1 MKKLV
6 TLIVLSFWAAV
17 GYAQFPGSGGKM
29 PNMNLGHVF
38 GKLID
43 AEGKPVEFA
52 TVVVMKPTID
62 STTKQTKEIMV
73 KAQTTGANGEFDIK
87 DLPVMGPL
95 TLKISSV
102 GFKNLNVPI
111 GFAPPKMEGMT
122 PPKPG
127 QMPDPAMMA
136 KIMASFEKDLGKIKV
151 ENDSKVLDAV
161 TVTATKAL
169 LEMDI
174 DKKTFNVEKNIVTAG
189 GTAIDVMRNIPTL
202 QVDIDG
208 NVKLRNAAPTL
219 FIDGRP
225 TTLSL
230 DQIPADVIEKVEVIT
245 NPSAKYDASGSMAGI
260 LNIVLKKNKQS
271 GYNGMVNAGVDRL
284 GGSNFMGNF
293 NLRQNKFN
301 LSLMAMNMRMRSN
314 TEGNSERS
322 SDIVGISTTSN
333 QDIESKTKG
342 MMSFSRLAFDYYATK
357 KTSFSIA
364 GILGGGKF
372 SPSENILITNTVG
385 GVSSLS
391 NRISENERQFKPKG
405 MQLGF
410 RHNFDKAG
418 EELTMDFNFF
428 GGTNSGNSI
437 YNTNYLTENNQI
449 IGTQIQKNIS
459 NGSNKFMT
467 FQTDYVRPLKNNGS
481 LEAGARAQINSLSN
495 INDNTLKPVGSDI
508 YNNVTSASTNYES
521 KNSVYAAYVSVSGK
535 VGSLFSY
542 KTGLRAESSAY
553 DGKLLNTGDKFSN
566 SYPLS
571 LFPSIF
577 LSKDLTKT
585 DQLQLSVTRRV
596 NRPNFFQI
604 IPFVDYS
611 DSLNITRGNADL
623 VPEFTTS
630 GEISYSKSKGTATF
644 LTSVYYK
651 HTNNLITR
659 YLNQETNPISGK
671 IDLINTYIN
680 ANSSDNY
687 GVEFTYTNKIMK
699 WWDFTSNLNF
709 YNSRINTENIENS
722 NSQDALWTA
731 FGKINNSF
739 SLKNKWVI
747 QLSGD
752 YQGKTNMPVSQAQGF
767 GPPMSQAQSS
777 SQGYIKPF
785 YGVDL
790 AIKKS
795 FLKNDVASLTLSA
808 NDIFGT
814 RGNTQVSAG
823 DGFSQS
829 YYRLTNPQMIKLNF
843 SFRFGQMDANLFKK
857 NNNASSME
865 GMQMQ

>member
-1 MKKLV
+1 MK
-6 TLIVLSFWAAV
+6 
-17 GYAQFPGSGGKM
+17 
-29 PNMNLGHVF
+29 
-38 GKLID
+38 
-43 AEGKPVEFA
+43 
-52 TVVVMKPTID
+52 
-62 STTKQTKEIMV
+62 
-73 KAQTTGANGEFDIK
+73 
-87 DLPVMGPL
+87 
-95 TLKISSV
+95 
-102 GFKNLNVPI
+102 
-111 GFAPPKMEGMT
+111 
-122 PPKPG
+122 
-127 QMPDPAMMA
+127 
-136 KIMASFEKDLGKIKV
+136 
-151 ENDSKVLDAV
+151 
-161 TVTATKAL
+161 
-169 LEMDI
+169 
-174 DKKTFNVEKNIVTAG
+174 
-189 GTAIDVMRNIPTL
+189 
-202 QVDIDG
+202 
-208 NVKLRNAAPTL
+208 
-219 FIDGRP
+219 
-225 TTLSL
+225 
-230 DQIPADVIEKVEVIT
+230 
-245 NPSAKYDASGSMAGI
+245 
-260 LNIVLKKNKQS
+260 
-271 GYNGMVNAGVDRL
+271 
-284 GGSNFMGNF
+284 
-293 NLRQNKFN
+293 
-301 LSLMAMNMRMRSN
+301 
-314 TEGNSERS
+314 
-322 SDIVGISTTSN
+322 
-333 QDIESKTKG
+333 
-342 MMSFSRLAFDYYATK
+342 
-357 KTSFSIA
+357 
-364 GILGGGKF
+364 
-372 SPSENILITNTVG
+372 
-385 GVSSLS
+385 
-391 NRISENERQFKPKG
+391 
-405 MQLGF
+405 
-410 RHNFDKAG
+410 
-418 EELTMDFNFF
+418 
-428 GGTNSGNSI
+428 
-437 YNTNYLTENNQI
+437 
-449 IGTQIQKNIS
+449 
-459 NGSNKFMT
+459 
-467 FQTDYVRPLKNNGS
+467 PLKNNGS
-481 LEAGARAQINSLSN
+481 FETGVRAQINSLSN

-521 KNSVYAAYVSVSGK
+521 KNSVYAAYISVSGK
-535 VGSLFSY
+535 VGGLFSY

-659 YLNQETNPISGK
+659 YLNQETNPITGK

-699 WWDFTSNLNF
+699 WWDFTSNVNF

-722 NSQDALWTA
+722 NAQDALWTA

-739 SLKNKWVI
+739 NLKNKWVI

-829 YYRLTNPQMIKLNF
+829 YYRLTNPQMVKLNF

-857 NNNASSME
+857 NNNSTSME